1 MKKVIWA
8 ILIILIIVAIG
19 VGGWFLWD
27 SLQKEK
33 NKTAELENRLEKVE
47 SLKDFNVEN
56 GNNTQTGAPVE
67 SIIYANDSLGT
78 FFLSLIFFIH
88 APKVMMFKYSSTKIK
103 IPNIQVVINV
113 LFWVLQYL
121 SNFPANPN
129 VPLDF
134 LSNAIKLPNKPH
146 TINTH

>member
-56 GNNTQTGAPVE
+56 GNNSTNNTSSKNNEISSDDDEVSG
-67 SIIYANDSLGT
+67 DLGE
-78 FFLSLIFFIH
+78 
-88 APKVMMFKYSSTKIK
+88 Y
-103 IPNIQVVINV
+103 
-113 LFWVLQYL
+113 
-121 SNFPANPN
+121 
-129 VPLDF
+129 
-134 LSNAIKLPNKPH
+134 
-146 TINTH
+146 